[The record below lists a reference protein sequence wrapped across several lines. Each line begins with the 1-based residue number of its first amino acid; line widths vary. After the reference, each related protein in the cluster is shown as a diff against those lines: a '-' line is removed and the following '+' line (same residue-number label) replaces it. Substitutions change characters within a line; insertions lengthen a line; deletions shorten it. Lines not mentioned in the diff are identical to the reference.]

1 MSKRQAWM
9 VLIGIRQGGGAEYP
23 APQSTFPAMKIEVSV
38 PDQKLRLAF
47 ELFDAGVSL
56 MRQKLRRQ
64 HPEVPTERIDQLLAE
79 WLSTRPGAEHG
90 DAVGRL
96 RKLSEPAA

>member
-1 MSKRQAWM
+1 MEERP
-9 VLIGIRQGGGAEYP
+9 LR
-23 APQSTFPAMKIEVSV
+23 

-56 MRQKLRRQ
+56 MRQKLRRE
-64 HPEVPTERIDQLLAE
+64 HPELPAERIDQLLAE

-90 DAVGRL
+90 DGVGRV
-96 RKLSEPAA
+96 RKPSEPAA